1 MTSASEDLTFNF
13 YLILINLSNSHIW
26 LMATA
31 LDITHLDYSLIHMD
45 VFGETFRSLD
55 LFSSRAWL
63 DNGNRK

>member
-1 MTSASEDLTFNF
+1 
-13 YLILINLSNSHIW
+13 
-26 LMATA
+26 MATA

-45 VFGETFRSLD
+45 VFGETCRSLD

>member
-45 VFGETFRSLD
+45 VFGETCRSLD

>member
-45 VFGETFRSLD
+45 VFGETRRSLD